1 MYAYKYIVLYMLKL
15 NLIHKYIITF
25 ELDLGVFFFFLTINA
40 NLNLIEL
47 FIK

>member
-25 ELDLGVFFFFLTINA
+25 ELDLGFFFLTINA

>member
-25 ELDLGVFFFFLTINA
+25 ELDLGFFFFNYKRELE
-40 NLNLIEL
+40 LN
-47 FIK
+47 